1 MKNFIAK
8 KYQNI
13 KDNAFS
19 TNEDIKYE
27 DVIDFSIGD
36 IDFTT
41 DIEIIK
47 EGQQLHL
54 GILFT
59 KKTICSLGNRL
70 LRYSSKQ
77 SFANEGWLDSY

>member
-47 EGQQLHL
+47 GAFEDAKKGYTHY
-54 GILFT
+54 T
-59 KKTICSLGNRL
+59 KSTSLIELRDEICK
-70 LRYSSKQ
+70 YS
-77 SFANEGWLDSY
+77 